1 MTKGYCFLPLKANKY
16 SLSENKENRGFS
28 DSIMW
33 GPVQSAETPF
43 LKGTFYGVL
52 FIWGRVKK
60 FFNKTKYFRFICV
73 YISERA
79 EKAYPAALVTPV
91 SLRQGRSSH
100 KCETLS
106 LF

>member
-1 MTKGYCFLPLKANKY
+1 MWQKDTVVALKSTMMNTAVDNKITRSDRVRRPL
-16 SLSENKENRGFS
+16 
-28 DSIMW
+28 
-33 GPVQSAETPF
+33 F

-60 FFNKTKYFRFICV
+60 FFNKAKYFRFFCV

-79 EKAYPAALVTPV
+79 EKAYPAASVTPV
-91 SLRQGRSSH
+91 SRRQGRSSH